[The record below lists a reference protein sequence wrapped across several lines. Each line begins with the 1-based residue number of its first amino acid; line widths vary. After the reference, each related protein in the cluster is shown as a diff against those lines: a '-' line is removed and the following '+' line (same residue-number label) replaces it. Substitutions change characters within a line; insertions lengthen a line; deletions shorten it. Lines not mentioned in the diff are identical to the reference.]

1 MKLLKEIYRKE
12 SGQAFIMVL
21 ILLLVGMLII
31 APLLAFMSTG
41 LISARAIDDKTDE
54 VYAAD
59 AGIEDAINKIVN
71 DDAFITGWDD
81 GNSDSYTLTD
91 PVNGETNIV
100 VTIYKLSLLESLLGE
115 DEFKIDQPHEGWM
128 QLGEPTPPVPIGGGM
143 EYSYDVSF
151 LYEGAGKRVIEAVG
165 IFFAPISGDLDSIT
179 GPYDWDGTET
189 GNMHFN
195 FLEAVSPEKKIAS
208 GGFTFLW
215 RWETNPSQGPE
226 FENKDGGREGSFSFK
241 FTVSDTAWSP
251 SIFFIYG
258 TVKEQDISYITNSP
272 GYYQWLIEATAGD
285 TTVRAAIIEENG
297 LIDVLTWEVDP
308 PG

>member
-31 APLLAFMSTG
+31 APLLALMGTG
-41 LISARAIDDKTDE
+41 LISARSIDDKTNE

-71 DDAFITGWDD
+71 DDAFIAEQDD
-81 GNSDSYTLTD
+81 GWSDSYTLTD
-91 PVNGETNIV
+91 PVNGETIQ
-100 VTIYKLSLLESLLGE
+100 VTVYKLSLLESLLGE
-115 DEFKIDQPHEGWM
+115 DEYKLNQPHEGWM
-128 QLGEPTPPVPIGGGM
+128 YLDDPVAPQPTGGGM

-151 LYEGAGKRVIEAVG
+151 LYEGAGKRMIETVG
-165 IFFAPISGDLDSIT
+165 VFFAPISGDLDSIT
-179 GPYDWDGTET
+179 GPYDWSGTET
-189 GNMHFN
+189 GVMHFN
-195 FLEAVSPEKKIAS
+195 FLEADSPEKKIVS
-208 GGFTFLW
+208 GGFAFLW
-215 RWETNPSQGPE
+215 RWQNNKGPE
-226 FENKDGGREGSFSFK
+226 FENKDGEREGSFSFK
-241 FTVSDTAWSP
+241 FTVSDAGWQP
-251 SIFFIYG
+251 SIFFIFG

-272 GYYQWLIEATAGD
+272 GYFQWLIEATAGD

-297 LIDVLTWEVDP
+297 LVDIITWEVDP

>member
-59 AGIEDAINKIVN
+59 AGIEDALNKIVN
-71 DDAFITGWDD
+71 DDAFLATFED
-81 GNSDSYTLTD
+81 GDSDSYTLTD

-128 QLGEPTPPVPIGGGM
+128 QLGEPEPPVPIGGGM

-179 GPYDWDGTET
+179 GPYEWEDTASGV
-189 GNMHFN
+189 MHFN
-195 FLEAVSPEKKIAS
+195 DLMADHPEKKIVS

-215 RWETNPSQGPE
+215 RYESTDGPE
-226 FENKDGGREGSFSFK
+226 FTDKDGERVGSFSFK
-241 FTVSDTAWSP
+241 FTVSDTTWSP

-272 GYYQWLIEATAGD
+272 GYYQWLVEATAGD

-297 LIDVLTWEVDP
+297 LVDIITWEVDP